1 MTGALPQDTG
11 APLAHDFAELFD
23 HAPVGLV
30 EADRHCQIVHVN
42 ATLAEFIGRDAESL
56 TGRHFSE
63 LLTIGSR
70 LYFETHFAPMLRMS
84 GTVREVAL
92 DLAGP
97 GGVRV
102 AVLVNA
108 RERRDSAD
116 EVVAVALAVFPA
128 EDRRQYERNL
138 LAQAATAEGA
148 ASEVRATAE
157 MREQLL
163 AILGHELRNP
173 LAAIASGLGLLKRES
188 AGASA
193 RAQRVTGLME
203 ASVIR
208 ASVLIENVLDF
219 ARGRLGGGIELKR
232 ETSKPLAPVLEQV
245 MAELRLVAPGRDI
258 VGAIDLPGP
267 VAADHARIGQL
278 VSNLL
283 GNALT
288 HGAPDEPVRLEA
300 AVRDG
305 LFELSVANGG
315 EPIAADMMA
324 NLFRPFY
331 RGQDNANKRGLGL
344 GLHIASEIAKA
355 HGGTLTAASNSE
367 ETRFTFRMP
376 VEGNLASGA
385 IRES

>member
-1 MTGALPQDTG
+1 
-11 APLAHDFAELFD
+11 
-23 HAPVGLV
+23 
-30 EADRHCQIVHVN
+30 
-42 ATLAEFIGRDAESL
+42 
-56 TGRHFSE
+56 
-63 LLTIGSR
+63 
-70 LYFETHFAPMLRMS
+70 
-84 GTVREVAL
+84 
-92 DLAGP
+92 
-97 GGVRV
+97 
-102 AVLVNA
+102 
-108 RERRDSAD
+108 
-116 EVVAVALAVFPA
+116 
-128 EDRRQYERNL
+128 
-138 LAQAATAEGA
+138 
-148 ASEVRATAE
+148 
-157 MREQLL
+157 
-163 AILGHELRNP
+163 
-173 LAAIASGLGLLKRES
+173 
-188 AGASA
+188 
-193 RAQRVTGLME
+193 ME

-300 AVRDG
+300 AVRDD

>member
-1 MTGALPQDTG
+1 MTALPKDRGG
-11 APLAHDFAELFD
+11 APPPDFADLFD

-30 EADRHCQIVHVN
+30 EADRHCRIVHAN
-42 ATLAEFIGRDAESL
+42 ATLAEILGRASDAC
-56 TGRHFSE
+56 TGLHFSE
-63 LLTIGSR
+63 LLTMGSR

-84 GTVREVAL
+84 GRVREIAL
-92 DLAGP
+92 DLAGADGARIP
-97 GGVRV
+97 
-102 AVLVNA
+102 VLVNA
-108 RERRDSAD
+108 AERRDQAGG
-116 EVVAVALAVFPA
+116 VLAVALAVFPA

-138 LAQAATAEGA
+138 LAQAANAEGA
-148 ASEVRATAE
+148 ASEVRATSD

-173 LAAIASGLGLLKRES
+173 LAAISSGLGLLKREN

-219 ARGRLGGGIELKR
+219 ARGRLGGGIELNR
-232 ETSKPLAPVLEQV
+232 EASKPLAPVLEQV
-245 MAELRLVAPGRDI
+245 AAELRLVAPGRAI
-258 VGAIDLPGP
+258 VTAIDLPSP

-288 HGAPDEPVRLEA
+288 HGAPDQPVRLEA
-300 AVRDG
+300 AIEHEV
-305 LFELSVANGG
+305 FELSVANAG
-315 EPIAADMMA
+315 EPISEEMMA
-324 NLFRPFY
+324 NLFRPFF
-331 RGQDNANKRGLGL
+331 RGQDNANKQGLGL

-355 HGGTLTAASNSE
+355 HGGTLTVASNSE

-376 VEGNLASGA
+376 LGGDAGLAA
-385 IRES
+385 ARES